1 MKGLKGTKSEE
12 NVKIA
17 FAGESQARSKYIYFA
32 EAARKEGNEKMAEL
46 FERWLPMSFLT
57 PGFGLT

>member
-32 EAARKEGNEKMAEL
+32 EAAPQR
-46 FERWLPMSFLT
+46 RQ
-57 PGFGLT
+57 